1 MMIEIEITSDALWRA
16 LNAAPDLLG
25 HAGYTAVPTDGLGT
39 GDYLPLTTGG
49 QNVLQWHGGPEIAS
63 EADLLALLA
72 SPEWLAHRQREL
84 KTGLVG
90 AMTAPY
96 ESAWATVPAAIR
108 LHNPQLLSAANQSRH
123 GADMADLAAALSA
136 AQGAVDAAS
145 TVAAAE
151 AAAEAASIPTY
162 RGPEA

>member
-1 MMIEIEITSDALWRA
+1 MIVTPDTSAL
-16 LNAAPDLLG
+16 LKFSFPDLVSGLPQDG
-25 HAGYTAVPTDGLGT
+25 GDWHLSTDAGQTVLHWHPADAGLPVPDF
-39 GDYLPLTTGG
+39 
-49 QNVLQWHGGPEIAS
+49 A
-63 EADLLALLA
+63 ALAA
-72 SPEWLAHRQREL
+72 APEWLAHRKREL

-90 AMTAPY
+90 AMTTPY
-96 ESAWATVPAAIR
+96 ELAWATVPAVIR
-108 LHNPQLLSAANQSRH
+108 LHNPQLLSADNQSRH

-136 AQGAVDAAS
+136 AQGAVDAAG